1 MSSPPSIRRLASVR
15 SVPPRICLRPS
26 VQPRRSGRGGEAPRL
41 GALEDTMT
49 TEQKIIRAKVGLL
62 ELAKQ
67 LGNVSQDCKMMG
79 FCNGPSVVNPSLA
92 LSDRRALASVRGRR
106 E

>member
-1 MSSPPSIRRLASVR
+1 VSCPHGESRAEA
-15 SVPPRICLRPS
+15 
-26 VQPRRSGRGGEAPRL
+26 GRGAVGGGEASRL

-67 LGNVSQDCKMMG
+67 L
-79 FCNGPSVVNPSLA
+79 
-92 LSDRRALASVRGRR
+92 